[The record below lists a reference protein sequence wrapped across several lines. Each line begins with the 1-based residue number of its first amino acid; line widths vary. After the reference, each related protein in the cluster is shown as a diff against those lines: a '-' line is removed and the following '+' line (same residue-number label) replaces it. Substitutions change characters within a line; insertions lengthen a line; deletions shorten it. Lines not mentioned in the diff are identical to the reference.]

1 MLTFS
6 DICIL
11 ARTNALA
18 RQFADH
24 LEASGIPVAR
34 RKTQERPPDWSAA
47 KLLLTLL
54 ANPSNDLVCHRYLVL
69 KLGAKEADRVQRLAS
84 IALKSINDYHFHF
97 DSTASPLHALSGQGI
112 SRESQELVSAAMLQL
127 NEAGDYSVNDL
138 LLFLNG
144 QEQEQ
149 ETVGEGVRCQT
160 VHSAKGTEAEI
171 IFLVG
176 FEDGYY
182 PQHRADSDEAEC
194 RRLAYVGITRAKQAV
209 HISWCASRPKPFSR
223 DTEARSISPFVGEMG
238 LPEFQSRVAERCK
251 GVARCLRVFATGCP

>member
-149 ETVGEGVRCQT
+149 ETVGEGVT
-160 VHSAKGTEAEI
+160 VCTAHAAKGRQWRVVLI
-171 IFLVG
+171 CG
-176 FEDGYY
+176 FEDGYF
-182 PQHRADSDEAEC
+182 PMHRADTDEQDE
-194 RRLAYVGITRAKQAV
+194 RRLAFVAVTRAIDAV
-209 HISWCASRPKPFSR
+209 HISWSASRPKPFSR
-223 DTEARSISPFVGEMG
+223 DTEARSISPFVREMG
-238 LPEFQSRVAERCK
+238 LK
-251 GVARCLRVFATGCP
+251 